1 VKPQLRAAQID
12 DLIFFFNG
20 QNGLEAARVEP
31 ESRIGEAVRAFG
43 QGHHTR
49 ERLDRPEC
57 GVSRG
62 I

>member
-1 VKPQLRAAQID
+1 
-12 DLIFFFNG
+12 
-20 QNGLEAARVEP
+20 LEAARVQP

-43 QGHHTR
+43 QSHHTG
-49 ERLDRPEC
+49 EGPGRPEC

>member
-1 VKPQLRAAQID
+1 VKPQARSAQFD
-12 DLIFFFNG
+12 DLVVVFDCEKE
-20 QNGLEAARVEP
+20 LEAARVQP

-43 QGHHTR
+43 QSHHTG
-49 ERLDRPEC
+49 EGPGRPEC